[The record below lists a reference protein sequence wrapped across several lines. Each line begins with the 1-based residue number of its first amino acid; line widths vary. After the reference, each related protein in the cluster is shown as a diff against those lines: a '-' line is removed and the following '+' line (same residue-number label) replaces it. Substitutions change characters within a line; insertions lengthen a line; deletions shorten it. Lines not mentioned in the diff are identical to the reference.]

1 MPNYLW
7 QEHLEREKFATMP
20 AKARKIKL
28 DSIDR
33 RILRELQIDGRI
45 SFTDLAPKVGL
56 TTSPC
61 LERVRRLEAAGIIK
75 GYTAIID
82 PRPVDAGLLIFVE
95 LSLTYTSAEV
105 FSDFKRALQKLP
117 QVLECHLVSGD
128 FDYLIKVRTRDM
140 NTYRELLGD
149 MLRNLPNIRSS
160 RTLAVMEEL
169 KETAVIPIA
178 ASPA

>member
-1 MPNYLW
+1 M
-7 QEHLEREKFATMP
+7 AAA
-20 AKARKIKL
+20 AKPRRIKL

-33 RILRELQIDGRI
+33 RILRELQLDGRI

-95 LSLTYTSAEV
+95 LSLTYTSGEV
-105 FSDFKRALQKLP
+105 FTEFKRALQKLP

-140 NTYRELLGD
+140 NSYRELLGD

-160 RTLAVMEEL
+160 KTLAVMEEL
-169 KETAVIPIA
+169 KETAVIPIETG
-178 ASPA
+178 SP